1 MKKKFNYKFR
11 EGKQTCISI
20 IIITTR
26 IITWWQPIFTFQYL
40 YLRVCVFQGLKKL
53 TRLYLDGNLLD
64 VVPSD
69 LPPTLQELKINEN
82 RLRGIDENSFQ
93 GTAITSF
100 NDIQLVF
107 LCPRSQSTTDIDL
120 ALSK

>member
-1 MKKKFNYKFR
+1 MYFYNNNNNNNNKDNNLVAAYFYFPVL
-11 EGKQTCISI
+11 I
-20 IIITTR
+20 
-26 IITWWQPIFTFQYL
+26 PA
-40 YLRVCVFQGLKKL
+40 CVFQGLKKL

-107 LCPRSQSTTDIDL
+107 LCPKSQSTTDIDL